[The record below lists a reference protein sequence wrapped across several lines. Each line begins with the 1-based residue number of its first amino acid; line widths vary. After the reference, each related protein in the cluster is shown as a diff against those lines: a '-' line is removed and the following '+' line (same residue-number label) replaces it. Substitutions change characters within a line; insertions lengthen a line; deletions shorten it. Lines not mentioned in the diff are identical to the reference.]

1 MSRIPYPEWDKLSQ
15 EKREA
20 MGYPEHYTLNVTRM
34 QLHLNDKLWRANY
47 ALKQGVIHATTIDE
61 KLREVLIMR
70 VAFCSNCKYE
80 IYHHM
85 SISRNLGFSPEKQEA
100 IRLQQYDT
108 LSEEE
113 RAVAKFTDEVVLN
126 VRASDETMAKM
137 RSLFSDSMIIEM
149 IIVMQ
154 SYMGTARV
162 AQNADIEVDEKP
174 VQGWVKS
181 HAKT

>member
-1 MSRIPYPEWDKLSQ
+1 MNRIPYPDWDKLSQ

-85 SISRNLGFSPEKQEA
+85 SISKNLGFTPEKQEA
-100 IRLQQYDT
+100 IRLQQYDK
-108 LSEEE
+108 LSEQEA
-113 RAVAKFTDEVVLN
+113 AVAKFTDEVVLN
-126 VRASDETMAKM
+126 IRASDETMAKM
-137 RSLFSDSMIIEM
+137 RSLFPDTQIIEM

-154 SYMGTARV
+154 SYMGTARI